1 MCLYIKETDSPQ
13 HLVAPS
19 NSYGCIDKS
28 AVMLFNVFFLT
39 FTVVDP
45 DIKVW
50 VVPIPYTVTVQL
62 VDAPA
67 AYTAYIANISAGVD
81 AGVIGS
87 AGFGSVI
94 TVDYMYKSTPA

>member
-1 MCLYIKETDSPQ
+1 M
-13 HLVAPS
+13 
-19 NSYGCIDKS
+19 
-28 AVMLFNVFFLT
+28 
-39 FTVVDP
+39 
-45 DIKVW
+45 
-50 VVPIPYTVTVQL
+50 PIPYTVTVQL